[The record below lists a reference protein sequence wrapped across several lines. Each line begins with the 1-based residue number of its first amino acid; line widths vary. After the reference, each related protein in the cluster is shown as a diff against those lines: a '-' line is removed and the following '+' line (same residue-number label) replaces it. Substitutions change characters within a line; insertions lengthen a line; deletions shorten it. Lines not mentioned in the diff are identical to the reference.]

1 MDLQRLPVLQTVAPS
16 VNLSAMRLAWRIAMI
31 QYRTTTGRT
40 PKTLTHHHTP
50 DAAAQTAR
58 AENVLGLFVSREA
71 ALVPIAMSLPIHVS
85 DQTAMSPA
93 ALVLIAPIQ
102 ENVRATTVTLPD
114 VKAMTVTDL
123 DSALA
128 QTVYLLAASVPIA
141 IPRLEN
147 APGLIAARLAARV
160 QAAKGANALA
170 MDVSR
175 KTMTATP
182 RKHILAQSTFP
193 LLWSPQVTLRKH
205 PPCVKPSPPVMPN
218 PQLQHLQSSLIV
230 P

>member
-1 MDLQRLPVLQTVAPS
+1 
-16 VNLSAMRLAWRIAMI
+16 MI
-31 QYRTTTGRT
+31 QSRTTTGRT

-71 ALVPIAMSLPIHVS
+71 APVPIAMRLLIHVS
-85 DQTAMSPA
+85 DQTAMSLA

-102 ENVRATTVTLPD
+102 ENVTATTVTLPD

-128 QTVYLLAASVPIA
+128 QTVYLLAASVPTA

-147 APGLIAARLAARV
+147 VLGLIAARLAARV
-160 QAAKGANALA
+160 QIAMGANALA

-182 RKHILAQSTFP
+182 RKQILAQSTFR
-193 LLWSPQVTLRKH
+193 LLWSPQVTLQKH

-218 PQLQHLQSSLIV
+218 PPLQHPQSPPIV